1 MRFPILFFQESN
13 CLRIKL
19 LGDCYY
25 CVAGLPTAR
34 VDHAKCCVEL
44 GLKMIKAINLVK
56 RKRASVSQLFGY
68 CTMKLRGFFSF

>member
-1 MRFPILFFQESN
+1 MYHRRRSIRRDFPSCFQESN

-56 RKRASVSQLFGY
+56 GKRASVSEPVNSNLG
-68 CTMKLRGFFSF
+68 

>member
-1 MRFPILFFQESN
+1 MSCFQESN

-56 RKRASVSQLFGY
+56 RKRASVRKDF
-68 CTMKLRGFFSF
+68 

>member
-1 MRFPILFFQESN
+1 MKVCFYYEGFSIFQESN

-34 VDHAKCCVEL
+34 IDHAKCCVEL
-44 GLKMIKAINLVK
+44 GLKMIRAINLVK
-56 RKRASVSQLFGY
+56 RKRASVRLG
-68 CTMKLRGFFSF
+68 